1 MCLVETVLILQF
13 LLFIYSLEGEPD
25 SPSQLTVSDVKA
37 TQMRV
42 SWTPPNYDG
51 GTPIIGYLVE
61 YMDESDTAKLTKVDA
76 VSSEDC
82 TFVVQGLEENTQY
95 QLRVFAENEVGWSTA
110 SNATDVIK
118 TLGIA

>member
-13 LLFIYSLEGEPD
+13 LLFICSLEGEPD

-61 YMDESDTAKLTKVDA
+61 YIDGSDTSKLTKVDA
-76 VSSEDC
+76 VSSDDC

-95 QLRVFAENEVGWSTA
+95 RFRVFAENEVGWSTA
-110 SNATDVIK
+110 SNATGVIK